1 MRKKLKKQLLI
12 SLCCFSLISLAVL
25 LMPLAGERETLTQRG
40 LNCAVGILFWIGLL
54 SGILSCVFIH
64 RKNRKY
70 LSVHID
76 KGRRPAA
83 VRFFSTRAAVP
94 ADSVLIVSLIGVI
107 AGNISKQFHP
117 AADYIFLFLFVTALY
132 LHFLA
137 NSNLFH
143 YIEQSTAKKTGR
155 RKKNEGEAEH
165 P

>member
-40 LNCAVGILFWIGLL
+40 LNCAVGILFWSGLL

-64 RKNRKY
+64 KKNRKY
-70 LSVHID
+70 LSVHTD

-83 VRFFSTRAAVP
+83 VRFFSTRAAVL

-107 AGNISKQFHP
+107 AGNKSQQFHP
-117 AADYIFLFLFVTALY
+117 AA
-132 LHFLA
+132 
-137 NSNLFH
+137 
-143 YIEQSTAKKTGR
+143 E
-155 RKKNEGEAEH
+155 
-165 P
+165 

>member
-54 SGILSCVFIH
+54 SGILSWVVIH

-76 KGRRPAA
+76 KGRRPVA
-83 VRFFSTRAAVP
+83 VRFFSTRAAVL

-132 LHFLA
+132 LHCLT

-143 YIEQSTAKKTGR
+143 YIEQSTAKK
-155 RKKNEGEAEH
+155 NWVVSSNL
-165 P
+165 

>member
-1 MRKKLKKQLLI
+1 MKGNICERIEKAAFDFPVL
-12 SLCCFSLISLAVL
+12 FFPDFLAVL

-54 SGILSCVFIH
+54 SGILSWVVIH

-94 ADSVLIVSLIGVI
+94 ADSVLIVSLIGGI

-117 AADYIFLFLFVTALY
+117 AADTL
-132 LHFLA
+132 
-137 NSNLFH
+137 
-143 YIEQSTAKKTGR
+143 R
-155 RKKNEGEAEH
+155 
-165 P
+165 